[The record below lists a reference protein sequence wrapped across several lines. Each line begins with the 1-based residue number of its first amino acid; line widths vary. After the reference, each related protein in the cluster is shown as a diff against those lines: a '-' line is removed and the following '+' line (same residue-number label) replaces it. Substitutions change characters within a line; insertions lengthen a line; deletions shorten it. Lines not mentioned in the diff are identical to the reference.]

1 MLVNQ
6 EIDLLESKID
16 ELFDLQ
22 KKHSISLRKST
33 VQERIGHIKRLREWV
48 LSHKE
53 DIQKALYADYK
64 KPYTETDIT
73 EIYPVL
79 SEAKHNIS
87 NLAHWIKAKRVP
99 TPLTFLGTK
108 AQIQYEPKGASLII
122 APWNYPFNLAIGPLV
137 SALGAGCTTVIKP
150 SEMTPHT
157 SALIRR
163 MVSELFDER
172 LVTVVEGG
180 VEASQL
186 LLSKP
191 FDHIF
196 FTGSPT
202 VGKIVMKAAAEH
214 LSSVTLE
221 LGGKSPAIIAEDADL
236 KDAAEKIAATKFLN
250 CGQTCVAPDYVLI
263 PSSKRDAFLQYVR
276 EAIDSMF
283 KSGRKGVE
291 KSPDY
296 SRIVNDRHFGR
307 VMHILQ
313 EAGSK
318 GAKIEI
324 GGNSIPGENFLEP
337 TVLVDVNPD
346 MLVMQEEIFGPILP
360 VMTYEN
366 LEKAMALINQMPK
379 PLALYA
385 FSANSRTIRHIFEQT
400 SSGASVA
407 NDCALHFLH
416 PELPFGGVNNS
427 GIGKSHGVF
436 GFLEFSNQKAVLE
449 QRVGFTAAKPLF
461 PPYNMAKKKMIEGL
475 LKWF

>member
-1 MLVNQ
+1 MLLHQ
-6 EIDLLESKID
+6 EVDLLQTKID
-16 ELFDLQ
+16 KLFDLQ
-22 KKHSISLRKST
+22 RKHALTLRKSSLH
-33 VQERIGHIKRLREWV
+33 ERLAHIKRLRAWILE
-48 LSHKE
+48 HKD
-53 DIQKALYADYK
+53 DIQKALLADYK
-64 KPYTETDIT
+64 KPYTETEIT

-79 SEAKHNIS
+79 SEAKHYIS
-87 NLAHWIKAKRVP
+87 NLGDWMKAKRVP

-137 SALGAGCTTVIKP
+137 SALGAGCTAVIKP

-163 MVSELFDER
+163 LVAELFDER
-172 LVTVVEGG
+172 LVSVVEGG

-196 FTGSPT
+196 FTGSPA

-214 LSSVTLE
+214 LTSVTLE
-221 LGGKSPAIIAEDADL
+221 LGGKSPAIITEDADL
-236 KDAAEKIAATKFLN
+236 KDAAEKITATKFLN
-250 CGQTCVAPDYVLI
+250 CGQTCIAPDFVLI
-263 PSSKRDAFLQYVR
+263 PHSKRDPFLQYVR
-276 EAIDSMF
+276 EAIDSMY
-283 KSGRKGVE
+283 KSGKKGIE
-291 KSPDY
+291 ESPDY
-296 SRIVNDRHFGR
+296 SRVVNEKHFNR
-307 VMHILQ
+307 IMHLLQ
-313 EAGSK
+313 EANGK
-318 GAKIEI
+318 GAKIEV
-324 GGNSIPGENFLEP
+324 GGKSIPEENFLEP
-337 TVLVDVNPD
+337 TILVDVNPD
-346 MLVMQEEIFGPILP
+346 MSVMQEEIFGPILP
-360 VMTYEN
+360 VMVYEN
-366 LEKAMALINQMPK
+366 LEQALALVNEMPK

-385 FSANSRTIRHIFEQT
+385 FADSSRTIRHIFEQT

-461 PPYNMAKKKMIEGL
+461 PPYNMVKKKMVEGL

>member
-1 MLVNQ
+1 MLLNQ
-6 EIDLLESKID
+6 EIDLLEYKID
-16 ELFDLQ
+16 KLFDLQ
-22 KKHSISLRKST
+22 KQHSLILRKSS
-33 VQERIGHIKRLREWV
+33 VHERLGHIRRLREWV
-48 LSHKE
+48 LEHKQE
-53 DIQKALYADYK
+53 IQKALYSDYR
-64 KPYTETDIT
+64 KPYTETDVT

-79 SEAKHNIS
+79 SESKHYIN
-87 NLAHWIKAKRVP
+87 NLAHWMKDKRVP
-99 TPLTFLGTK
+99 TPVTFLGTK
-108 AQIQYEPKGASLII
+108 AQIQYEPKGTSLII

-137 SALGAGCTTVIKP
+137 VALGAGCTAVIKP

-157 SALIRR
+157 AALIRR
-163 MVSELFDER
+163 MVGELFDER

-180 VEASQL
+180 VEASQV

-196 FTGSPT
+196 FTGSPA

-214 LSSVTLE
+214 LTSVTLE
-221 LGGKSPAIIAEDADL
+221 LGGKSPAIIAEDANL

-250 CGQTCVAPDYVLI
+250 CGQTCIAPDYVII
-263 PSSKRDAFLQYVR
+263 PHSKRDPFLQYVR
-276 EAIDSMF
+276 EAIDSMY
-283 KSGRKGVE
+283 KSGKKGVE

-296 SRIVNDRHFGR
+296 SRIVNERHFNR
-307 VMHILQ
+307 IMHLLQ
-313 EAGSK
+313 DANGK
-318 GAKIEI
+318 GARIEI
-324 GGNSIPGENFLEP
+324 GGNSIPEENFLEP
-337 TVLVDVNPD
+337 TVLMDVNPT

-360 VMTYEN
+360 VMVYEN
-366 LEKAMALINQMPK
+366 LEQALALVNEMPK

-385 FSANSRTIRHIFEQT
+385 FADSSRTIRHIFDQT

-461 PPYNMAKKKMIEGL
+461 PPYNMVKKKMVEGL

>member
-1 MLVNQ
+1 MLLNQ
-6 EIDLLESKID
+6 EIDLLESKIGK
-16 ELFDLQ
+16 LFDLQ
-22 KKHSISLRKST
+22 KRHSISLRKST
-33 VQERIGHIKRLREWV
+33 VHERLGHIKRLREWV
-48 LSHKE
+48 VSHKE
-53 DIQKALYADYK
+53 DIQKALFADYR

-79 SEAKHNIS
+79 SEAKHYIN
-87 NLAHWIKAKRVP
+87 NLAHWMKSKRMP

-108 AQIQYEPKGASLII
+108 AQVHYEPKGASLII

-137 SALGAGCTTVIKP
+137 AALGAGCTAIVKP

-163 MVSELFDER
+163 MVGELFDER

-180 VEASQL
+180 VEASQV

-191 FDHIF
+191 FAHIF
-196 FTGSPT
+196 FTGSPA

-214 LSSVTLE
+214 LTSVTLE
-221 LGGKSPAIIAEDADL
+221 LGGKSPAIIAEDSNL

-250 CGQTCVAPDYVLI
+250 CGQTCVAPDYALI
-263 PSSKRDAFLQYVR
+263 HHSKCDPFLQYVR
-276 EAIDSMF
+276 EAIDKMF
-283 KSGRKGVE
+283 KSGKKGVE

-296 SRIVNDRHFGR
+296 SRIVNERHFNR
-307 VMHILQ
+307 IMHLLQ
-313 EAGSK
+313 DASEK

-324 GGNSIPGENFLEP
+324 GGKSIPEENFLEP
-337 TVLVDVNPD
+337 TVLVDVYPD

-360 VMTYEN
+360 VMVYEN
-366 LEKAMALINQMPK
+366 LEQALALVNEMPK

-385 FSANSRTIRHIFEQT
+385 FSNSSRTIRHIFEQT

>member
-1 MLVNQ
+1 MILNQ

-16 ELFDLQ
+16 KLFDLQ
-22 KKHSISLRKST
+22 KQHSLILRKSS
-33 VQERIGHIKRLREWV
+33 VHERLGHIRRLRQWILE
-48 LSHKE
+48 HKQE
-53 DIQKALYADYK
+53 IQKALYSDYR
-64 KPYTETDIT
+64 KPYTETDVT

-79 SEAKHNIS
+79 SEAKHYIN
-87 NLAHWIKAKRVP
+87 NLANWMKDKRVP
-99 TPLTFLGTK
+99 TPVTFLGTK
-108 AQIQYEPKGASLII
+108 AQIHYEPKGASLII

-137 SALGAGCTTVIKP
+137 VALGAGCTAVIKP

-163 MVSELFDER
+163 MVGELFDER

-180 VEASQL
+180 VEASQV

-196 FTGSPT
+196 FTGSPA

-214 LSSVTLE
+214 LTSVTLE
-221 LGGKSPAIIAEDADL
+221 LGGKSPAIIAEDANL

-250 CGQTCVAPDYVLI
+250 CGQTCIAPDYVLI
-263 PSSKRDAFLQYVR
+263 PHSKCDPFLQYVR
-276 EAIDSMF
+276 KAIDSMY
-283 KSGRKGVE
+283 KSGNKGIE

-296 SRIVNDRHFGR
+296 SRIVNERHFNR
-307 VMHILQ
+307 IMHLLQ
-313 EAGSK
+313 DANEK

-324 GGNSIPGENFLEP
+324 GGKSIPEENFLEP
-337 TVLVDVNPD
+337 TVLVDVNPT

-360 VMTYEN
+360 VMVYKN
-366 LEKAMALINQMPK
+366 LEQALALVNEMPK

-385 FSANSRTIRHIFEQT
+385 FAESSRTIRYIFDLT
-400 SSGASVA
+400 SSGTSVA

-461 PPYNMAKKKMIEGL
+461 PPYNMVKKKMVEGL

>member
-6 EIDLLESKID
+6 EIDLLESRID
-16 ELFDLQ
+16 RVFHLQ
-22 KKHSISLRKST
+22 KQQAIALRKST
-33 VQERIGHIKRLREWV
+33 VHDRIGHIKRLREWV
-48 LSHKE
+48 ESHKE

-73 EIYPVL
+73 EIYPAL
-79 SEAKHNIS
+79 SEAKHCIN
-87 NLAHWIKAKRVP
+87 NLAYWMKAKRVP

-137 SALGAGCTTVIKP
+137 SALGAGCTAIIKP

-163 MVSELFDER
+163 LVGELFDEQ
-172 LVTVVEGG
+172 LVAVVEGG

-196 FTGSPT
+196 FTGSPA

-214 LSSVTLE
+214 LSSITLE
-221 LGGKSPAIIAEDADL
+221 LGGKSPAIISEDADL
-236 KDAAEKIAATKFLN
+236 KDAAVKITATKFLN

-263 PSSKRDAFLQYVR
+263 PSSKRDAFLQQVR

-283 KSGRKGVE
+283 KSGKKGVE

-296 SRIVNDRHFGR
+296 SRIVNDRHFSR
-307 VMHILQ
+307 IMHILQ

-346 MLVMQEEIFGPILP
+346 MLVMQEEVFGPILP

-366 LEKAMALINQMPK
+366 LEQALALIHQMPK

-461 PPYNMAKKKMIEGL
+461 PPYNLAKRKMIEGL